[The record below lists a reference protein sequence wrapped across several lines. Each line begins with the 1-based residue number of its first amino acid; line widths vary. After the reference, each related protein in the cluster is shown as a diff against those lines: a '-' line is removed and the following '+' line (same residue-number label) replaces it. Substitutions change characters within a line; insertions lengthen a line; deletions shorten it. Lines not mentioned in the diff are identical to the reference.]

1 MTLAEE
7 RAEREGL
14 PVVAMTNFDLL
25 RICSGHPMICSTADG
40 REVLVRLLTAD
51 ELLRQHEE
59 ACRKYGIE
67 QSLARSKALG
77 LTSPI
82 TVAGGS

>member
-25 RICSGHPMICSTADG
+25 RICAGNPMICSTMDG
-40 REVLVRLLTAD
+40 REVLVRLMTAD
-51 ELLRQHEE
+51 ELVVKHEE
-59 ACRKYGIE
+59 SCRKYQIE
-67 QSLARSKALG
+67 PSLTRAKAAA

-82 TVAGGS
+82 TVGGES